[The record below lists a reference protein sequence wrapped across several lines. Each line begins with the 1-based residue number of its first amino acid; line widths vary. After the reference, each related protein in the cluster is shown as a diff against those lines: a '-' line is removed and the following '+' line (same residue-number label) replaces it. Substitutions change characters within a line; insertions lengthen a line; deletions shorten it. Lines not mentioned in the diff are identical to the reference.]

1 MNLEQIEKD
10 LQQGKNFDK
19 HFKDLTKYKSEVKEL
34 LDLCESIRYQERIAQ
49 AEKRNLN
56 YKGLEV
62 LTMVR
67 SAIKISYLEHIDDYK
82 EFKERLTFTVLINP
96 LADAG
101 DCVEITEKQYNNKG
115 GKSFFETLNYLA
127 EFINHNKVNE
137 IQRQYELIN
146 KK

>member
-1 MNLEQIEKD
+1 MNLEQIVKD

-34 LDLCESIRYQERIAQ
+34 LDLCEAIRYQERIAQ
-49 AEKRNLN
+49 AERRNLN
-56 YKGLEV
+56 YKGLEI

-67 SAIKISYLEHIDDYK
+67 SAIKSSYLEHIDDYNQ
-82 EFKERLTFTVLINP
+82 FKERLTYTVLINP

-101 DCVEITEKQYNNKG
+101 DCVEITEEQFNNKS

-127 EFINHNKVNE
+127 EFINHEKVNE